1 MLSRFFLDRPV
12 FALVIAIVLMVL
24 GCLAIHY
31 LPISQYPP
39 IAPPSIA
46 IAAVYPG
53 ASAET
58 VENSVT
64 QIIEQKMTG
73 FDDLLYLSATSDS
86 AGLSRIE
93 LTFKPG
99 TDPDLAW
106 AKVQNKL
113 QLAQSSLPTSVQ
125 QAGIS
130 VNKSTRNFLIIIGL
144 VSEDGSMDGNDL
156 RDYAQSNLEKAQNDA
171 GRYSRLGDQGMAT
184 KQRVEYAETDVQN
197 AKMQVEA
204 AQAALQRTSIDLKH
218 ATITAPFDGTIGI
231 SLVKKGAYITAG
243 QTLLNTVS
251 SDNPMAV
258 DFVISEKEITRF
270 FQMKQQKQ
278 SAKDSLF
285 TLVLADKSV
294 YASPGQI
301 EFLDR
306 AVDPQTATLK
316 VRLRFPNPKQFLK
329 AGMSGSVRVKS
340 QSVQEQALIPF
351 KAVTE
356 QMGEFFVYVVE
367 RDTAFQHKVIVGAPI
382 KDKVII
388 KEGLQVGDRI
398 VVDGVQKLRN
408 ATPVQIGI
416 PVPPTGTPAKK

>member
-1 MLSRFFLDRPV
+1 MLASSCQGPAGGPPPMGPVPVNLDTVELQKAVFFD
-12 FALVIAIVLMVL
+12 
-24 GCLAIHY
+24 
-31 LPISQYPP
+31 QYPGNVV
-39 IAPPSIA
+39 AMN
-46 IAAVYPG
+46 
-53 ASAET
+53 E
-58 VENSVT
+58 VELRSEVNGYITDIYFEEGHFVRKG
-64 QIIEQKMTG
+64 QKLYEIEQSK
-73 FDDLLYLSATSDS
+73 YAAAYS
-86 AGLSRIE
+86 
-93 LTFKPG
+93 
-99 TDPDLAW
+99 
-106 AKVQNKL
+106 
-113 QLAQSSLPTSVQ
+113 
-125 QAGIS
+125 QANANYKI
-130 VNKSTRNFLIIIGL
+130 
-144 VSEDGSMDGNDL
+144 
-156 RDYAQSNLEKAQNDA
+156 AQSNLEKAQNDA
-171 GRYSRLGDQGMAT
+171 GRYSRLGEQGMAT
-184 KQRVEYAETDVQN
+184 KQRVEYAETDVEN

-204 AQAALQRTSIDLKH
+204 AQAALQRASIDLKH

-258 DFVISEKEITRF
+258 DFVISEKEIARF
-270 FQMKQQKQ
+270 FQLKQQKQ
-278 SAKDSLF
+278 STKDSLF
-285 TLVLADKSV
+285 TLALADKSV
-294 YASPGQI
+294 YAYPGQI

-340 QSVQEQALIPF
+340 KSLQEQALIPF

-367 RDTAFQHKVIVGAPI
+367 RDTAFQHKVVVGAPI

-416 PVPPTGTPAKK
+416 PTPPTGAPAGK